1 MKSMLAIML
10 GAGFAAGL
18 ASAQTPAAPDPSSAA
33 SAPPA
38 AVAAEEVPAQP
49 AVPEA
54 LPSLKRDAVPA
65 VEQLAALLESYG
77 LTLDAESARRAAVSA
92 MVKSSDPG
100 GLWLNEAE
108 KKALEDRVQ
117 GFAFEPGLRIRS
129 VDGMPKVMDV
139 VPGSP
144 AEAAGLQPGDR
155 LEFIDGGA
163 VASLQDWEV
172 RALLRGGPDSRFR
185 VQFLHGAETQSVELA
200 AARIPQ
206 PSVAGAEDLPAGIG
220 YLRLNGL
227 YDGASKE
234 VIPALR
240 GWDGTN
246 YCGVVVDLRGAGGT
260 NLAAAADAARLFA
273 PEGALLFSLRTAKG
287 QDVEAF
293 RAPGGSGLDAPVMV
307 LIDGDTEGAS
317 EALAAIFANSLRGAM
332 LIGSAT
338 RGDPAVREVVPC
350 PGGGYL
356 YLATRQLVLADGL
369 VLNGRTAV
377 EPDVTVEGVPG
388 DEYEPEPDA
397 RNGRLLAEEKEHRR
411 LRARVRGDPALG
423 RAADILLALKALNLR
438 GKPPPEKEP

>member
-1 MKSMLAIML
+1 MKSILAFVL
-10 GAGFAAGL
+10 GAGFAAGR
-18 ASAQTPAAPDPSSAA
+18 AWAQEPAAPDPATSPA
-33 SAPPA
+33 PA
-38 AVAAEEVPAQP
+38 AVAAETAPAP
-49 AVPEA
+49 AAPPEA
-54 LPSLKRDAVPA
+54 PPSLKRDAVPA

-77 LTLDAESARRAAVSA
+77 LTLDADSARRAAVSA
-92 MVKSSDPG
+92 MVKSADPG

-108 KKALEDRVQ
+108 KSALEDRLQ
-117 GFAFEPGLRIRS
+117 GFVFETGLRIRS
-129 VDGMPKVMDV
+129 ADGMPKVAEV
-139 VPGSP
+139 VAGSP

-163 VASLQDWEV
+163 AASLKDWEI
-172 RALLRGGPDSRFR
+172 RSLLRGGPDSRFR
-185 VQFLHGAETQSVELA
+185 VQFLRGAATQSVELA

-206 PSVAGAEDLPAGIG
+206 PSVAVAEDLPTGIG

-246 YCGVVVDLRGAGGT
+246 YCGIIVDLRGAGGT

-273 PEGALLFSLRTAKG
+273 PEGALLFSLRMAKG
-287 QDVEAF
+287 QDIEAF

-307 LIDGDTEGAS
+307 LIDGETEGAC
-317 EALAAIFANSLRGAM
+317 EALAAVFADSLRGAM

-338 RGDPAVREVVPC
+338 RGDPAVREVVSC

-356 YLATRQLVLADGL
+356 YLATRQLVMADGL

-388 DEYEPEPDA
+388 DEYEPEPDS
-397 RNGRLLAEEKEHRR
+397 RNGRLLAEEKEHRV

-423 RAADILLALKALNLR
+423 RAADILLALKALNVR